1 MKPHPDHPTAACPFC
16 NDADAILANAL
27 AYVRPDKFPASP
39 GHLLI
44 IPRRHEADFFDTTA
58 AERQA
63 MLELADAARAWVQAR
78 HAPDGYNL
86 GVNVGAAAGQ
96 TVFHVHLHL
105 IPRYLGDAERPRGGV
120 RAVIPGKQDY

>member
-1 MKPHPDHPTAACPFC
+1 MADCPFC
-16 NDADAILANAL
+16 TDAGAILANEL
-27 AYVRPDKFPASP
+27 AYVRPDKYPASP

-44 IPRRHEADFFDTTA
+44 IPRRHVADFFDTTTE
-58 AERQA
+58 ERQA
-63 MLELADAARAWVQAR
+63 MLALADQARAWIESR
-78 HAPDGYNL
+78 HAPNGYNL

-105 IPRYLGDAERPRGGV
+105 IPRYFGDAERPRGGV